1 MSPKSD
7 RARIEALAEKHIK
20 KGRMQEAIA
29 EYRKLLMGDDQD
41 ISVRN
46 ILGDLYIKA
55 DEKAKA
61 VEEFGK
67 IAQFYENKGLYS
79 KAIAIYKR
87 IKRLNPDDIDSSK
100 RLAELYRDQGFAS
113 EAKTEFL
120 GLAQRLTSRK
130 KTKDAIV
137 MYENL
142 IKLDKDDADSRLTLA
157 ELYIE
162 ENMIE
167 QALEEFNRVAESKI
181 RKNQLEDAGKIL
193 VRARELKE
201 DHSRTITNL
210 IDLFKRENKK
220 KEALDLVEEILQ
232 KDKENLKALYILG
245 NLHFEDK
252 SFKDAEDIFLK
263 IISIRPK
270 EVEARVKLGR
280 IYIQKA
286 EFDRALEQFG
296 PLVDTLLR
304 KEKADKAIGLL
315 GLILNSQKDHLPT
328 LERLADIYRNQEQKK
343 NFELVSKVILQEYRK
358 SNLRE
363 KMMTVYNEL
372 VNTFPEKE
380 DYMLE
385 FRQLKKDLGIVED
398 ETEGELSSMQLDEA
412 KSTIDATL
420 SQAELYVE
428 QGLIRNARRILENL
442 RIKFPEDPRVMEKI
456 NILKK
461 MATEVKASE
470 ISTRVDKVTRK
481 ETHIYGKIADKEK
494 EESSPLYRDEVGEEK
509 LTSADIFAE
518 TDIVPIV
525 SEDAGEKKYFDL
537 STLIENELEAI
548 KTTYSYQIRGD
559 TTVVEKALSD
569 IVSEFRKALEDKVE
583 KEDYESHYNL
593 GIAFLEQ
600 GLFDEAIDE
609 CKMAAKDKSLEAE
622 CCSVISFCYR
632 QKKEYRE
639 ALKWL
644 DKAQGIS
651 DKDPDQS
658 FALKYEMATLY
669 EEMNENKKALKV
681 FNEVKDWNPD
691 YRDVSEKIESLK
703 EKA

>member
-1 MSPKSD
+1 MSSKSD

-29 EYRKLLMGDDQD
+29 EYRKLLAGDDQD

-55 DEKAKA
+55 DEKSKA

-67 IAQFYENKGLYS
+67 IAQFYEAKGLYS
-79 KAIAIYKR
+79 RAIAIYKR
-87 IKRLNPDDIDSSK
+87 IKRLEPNDIDSSRK
-100 RLAELYRDQGFAS
+100 LAELYRDQGFAS

-120 GLAQRLTSRK
+120 GLAQKLAKRK
-130 KTKDAIV
+130 KTKDAIA

-157 ELYIE
+157 ELYTD
-162 ENMIE
+162 ENMID
-167 QALEEFNRVAESKI
+167 QALEEFNRVAEFKI
-181 RKNQLEDAGKIL
+181 RRNKLEEAGKIL
-193 VRARELKE
+193 IKAKELKE

-232 KDKENLKALYILG
+232 KDKDNLKALYILG

-252 SFKDAEDIFLK
+252 SLKEAENIFLK
-263 IISIRPK
+263 IITIRPK
-270 EVEARVKLGR
+270 EVDARVKLGR

-286 EFDRALEQFG
+286 EYDRALDQFD

-304 KEKADKAIGLL
+304 KEKLDKAIGLL
-315 GLILNSQKDHLPT
+315 GLILTSQKTHLPT
-328 LERLADIYRNQEQKK
+328 LERLAEIYKSQDQKK
-343 NFELVSKVILQEYRK
+343 NFELVSKVLLEEYRK

-363 KMMTVYNEL
+363 KLMTVYNEL

-380 DYMLE
+380 DYRLE
-385 FRQLKKDLGIVED
+385 FRQLKKDLGIVD
-398 ETEGELSSMQLDEA
+398 EEGDDEVSSVQLDESKA
-412 KSTIDATL
+412 TIDATL
-420 SQAELYVE
+420 AQAELYVE
-428 QGLIRNARRILENL
+428 QGLIRNAKRILENL

-456 NILKK
+456 DLLKR
-461 MATEVKASE
+461 MASEVKASE
-470 ISTRVDKVTRK
+470 ISNRVDKVTRK
-481 ETHIYGKIADKEK
+481 ETHIFGKIADKEK
-494 EESSPLYRDEVGEEK
+494 EENSPLYRDEVGEEK

-518 TDIVPIV
+518 TDIAPIV

-537 STLIENELEAI
+537 SGLIESELEAI

-569 IVSEFRKALEDKVE
+569 IVSEFRKALDDKVD

-609 CKMAAKDKSLEAE
+609 CKLAAKDKSLEAE
-622 CCSVISFCYR
+622 CYSVISFCHR

-651 DKDPDQS
+651 GKDPVQS
-658 FALKYEMATLY
+658 YALKYELATLY
-669 EEMNENKKALKV
+669 EEMNERKKALKF
-681 FNEVKDWNPD
+681 FNEVRDWNPG

-703 EKA
+703 GKA

>member
-20 KGRMQEAIA
+20 KGRMQEAIT
-29 EYRKLLMGDDQD
+29 EYRKLLTGDDQD

-46 ILGDLYIKA
+46 ILGDLHIKA
-55 DEKAKA
+55 NEKTKA
-61 VEEFGK
+61 VDEFGK
-67 IAQFYENKGLYS
+67 IAQFYEKKGLYS

-87 IKRLNPDDIDSSK
+87 IKRLDPNDLDSSR
-100 RLAELYRDQGFAS
+100 RLAELYRDQGFSS

-120 GLAQRLTSRK
+120 GLAQKLAKQK
-130 KTKDAIV
+130 KTKEAII

-142 IKLDKDDADSRLTLA
+142 MKLDKDNADSRLTLA
-157 ELYIE
+157 ELYID
-162 ENMIE
+162 ENQVE
-167 QALEEFNRVAESKI
+167 KALEEFNRVAESKM
-181 RKNQLEDAGKIL
+181 RRNQLEEAGKVL
-193 VRARELKE
+193 ARAKELKE

-252 SFKDAEDIFLK
+252 SLKEAEDIFSK
-263 IISIRPK
+263 IIAIRPK

-280 IYIQKA
+280 IYIQRS
-286 EFDRALEQFG
+286 EFDRALEQFS

-304 KEKADKAIGLL
+304 KEKVDKAIGLL
-315 GLILNSQKDHLPT
+315 GLILTSQKAHVPT
-328 LERLADIYRNQEQKK
+328 LESLADIYRSQDQKK
-343 NFELVSKVILQEYRK
+343 NFELVSKVILEEYRK
-358 SNLRE
+358 SNLRD

-380 DYMLE
+380 EYALE
-385 FRQLKKDLGIVED
+385 FRQLKKDLGIE
-398 ETEGELSSMQLDEA
+398 EGDGDSEVSSVQLDEA

-420 SQAELYVE
+420 AQAELYVE
-428 QGLIRNARRILENL
+428 QGLIRNAKRILENL
-442 RIKFPEDPRVMEKI
+442 RIKFPEDSRVLERI

-461 MATEVKASE
+461 TASEVKASE
-470 ISTRVDKVTRK
+470 ISNRVDQVTRK

-494 EESSPLYRDEVGEEK
+494 ETTSLYRDELGEEK

-518 TDIVPIV
+518 TDIVPII
-525 SEDAGEKKYFDL
+525 SEDAGEIKYFDL
-537 STLIENELEAI
+537 SNLIENELEAI

-609 CKMAAKDKSLEAE
+609 CKLASNDKALEAE
-622 CCSVISFCYR
+622 CYSVISFCHR
-632 QKKEYRE
+632 QKKDYRE

-644 DKAQGIS
+644 DKAQGVS
-651 DKDPDQS
+651 EKNTDQS
-658 FALKYEMATLY
+658 FALKYELATLY
-669 EEMNENKKALKV
+669 EEMNEKKKALKV
-681 FNEVKDWNPD
+681 YSEVKNWNPE
-691 YRDVSEKIESLK
+691 YRDVSEKIEALK
-703 EKA
+703 GKP

>member
-1 MSPKSD
+1 MSSKSD
-7 RARIEALAEKHIK
+7 RVRIEALAEKYIK

-29 EYRKLLMGDDQD
+29 EYRKLLTGDDQD

-55 DEKAKA
+55 NENAKA

-67 IAQFYENKGLYS
+67 IAQFYEGKGLYP

-87 IKRLNPDDIDSSK
+87 IKRLDPDDTDSSRK
-100 RLAELYRDQGFAS
+100 LAELYRDQGFSS

-120 GLAQRLTSRK
+120 GLAKKLTQRK
-130 KTKDAIV
+130 KTKDAIT

-157 ELYIE
+157 ELYID
-162 ENMIE
+162 ENLVE
-167 QALEEFNRVAESKI
+167 KALEEFNRVAESKM
-181 RKNQLEDAGKIL
+181 RKNQLADAGKIL
-193 VRARELKE
+193 VRAKELKE
-201 DHSRTITNL
+201 DHSRTVTNL

-232 KDKENLKALYILG
+232 KDKDNLKALYILG

-252 SFKDAEDIFLK
+252 SLKEAEDIFVK
-263 IISIRPK
+263 ILAIRPK

-280 IYIQKA
+280 IYIQIA

-296 PLVDTLLR
+296 PLIDTLLR
-304 KEKADKAIGLL
+304 KDKVDKAIGLL
-315 GLILNSQKDHLPT
+315 GLILTSQKAHLPT
-328 LERLADIYRNQEQKK
+328 LERLADIYRSQEQKK
-343 NFELVSKVILQEYRK
+343 NFELVSKVILDEYRK
-358 SNLRE
+358 SNLKD
-363 KMMTVYNEL
+363 KMLRVYNEL

-380 DYMLE
+380 DYLLE
-385 FRQLKKDLGIVED
+385 FRQLKKELGIEED
-398 ETEGELSSMQLDEA
+398 EGEKEVSSVQLDEA

-420 SQAELYVE
+420 AQAELYVE
-428 QGLIRNARRILENL
+428 QGLIRNAKRILENL
-442 RIKFPEDPRVMEKI
+442 RIKFPEDSRVLERI
-456 NILKK
+456 TILKK
-461 MATEVKASE
+461 TASEVKASE
-470 ISTRVDKVTRK
+470 ISSRVDQVTRK
-481 ETHIYGKIADKEK
+481 ETHIFGKAADKEK
-494 EESSPLYRDEVGEEK
+494 QASSLYRDDVDEEK

-518 TDIVPIV
+518 TDIVPII
-525 SEDAGEKKYFDL
+525 SEDAGEIKYFDL
-537 STLIENELEAI
+537 SSLIESELEAI
-548 KTTYSYQIRGD
+548 NTTYSFQIRGD

-600 GLFDEAIDE
+600 GLFDEAIEE
-609 CKMAAKDKSLEAE
+609 CQLAAKDKTLEAE
-622 CCSVISFCYR
+622 CYSIISFCHR
-632 QKKEYRE
+632 KKKNYRE

-651 DKDPDQS
+651 DKDPAHS
-658 FALKYEMATLY
+658 FALKYELATLY
-669 EEMNENKKALKV
+669 EEMNEMKKALKV
-681 FNEVKDWNPD
+681 YAEVKDWNPD
-691 YRDVSEKIESLK
+691 YRDVSEKIEALK

>member
-1 MSPKSD
+1 MSLKSD
-7 RARIEALAEKHIK
+7 RPRIEALAEKHIK

-29 EYRKLLMGDDQD
+29 EYRKLLTGDDQD

-55 DEKAKA
+55 EEKGKA

-67 IAQFYENKGLYS
+67 IAQFYEEKGLYS

-87 IKRLNPDDIDSSK
+87 IKRLDANDFDSSR
-100 RLAELYRDQGFAS
+100 RLAELYRDQGFSS
-113 EAKTEFL
+113 EAKTEYL
-120 GLAQRLTSRK
+120 GLAQRLAKSK
-130 KTKDAIV
+130 KTKLAIS

-157 ELYIE
+157 ELYIN
-162 ENMIE
+162 ENMVE
-167 QALEEFNRVAESKI
+167 QALEEFNRVAEYKI
-181 RKNQLEDAGKIL
+181 RKNQLKEAGEIL
-193 VRARELKE
+193 VRTKELNE
-201 DHSRTITNL
+201 EHPRTITNL

-252 SFKDAEDIFLK
+252 SLKEAEDIFLK

-270 EVEARVKLGR
+270 DVEARVKLGR
-280 IYIQKA
+280 IYIQKS
-286 EFDRALEQFG
+286 EYDRALEQFG

-304 KEKADKAIGLL
+304 KEKVDKAIGLL
-315 GLILNSQKDHLPT
+315 GLILTSQKAHVPT
-328 LERLADIYRNQEQKK
+328 LESLADIYRSQDQKK
-343 NFELVSKVILQEYRK
+343 NFELVSKVILEEYRK
-358 SNLRE
+358 GNLRE
-363 KMMTVYNEL
+363 KMMSVYIEL

-380 DYMLE
+380 EYMLE
-385 FRQLKKDLGIVED
+385 FRQLKKDLGIVDD
-398 ETEGELSSMQLDEA
+398 EADTEVSSVQLDEA

-420 SQAELYVE
+420 AQAELYVE
-428 QGLIRNARRILENL
+428 QGLIRNAKRILENL
-442 RIKFPEDPRVMEKI
+442 RIKFPEDSRVQEKI
-456 NILKK
+456 KVLKK
-461 MATEVKASE
+461 MASEVKASE
-470 ISTRVDKVTRK
+470 ISNRVDQVTRK

-494 EESSPLYRDEVGEEK
+494 EATSLYRDGVGEEK

-518 TDIVPIV
+518 TDIVPII
-525 SEDAGEKKYFDL
+525 SEDAGEMRYFDL
-537 STLIENELEAI
+537 SNIIENELEAI
-548 KTTYSYQIRGD
+548 KTTYSFQIRGD

-609 CKMAAKDKSLEAE
+609 CKLAAKDKALEAE
-622 CCSVISFCYR
+622 CYSVISFCHR
-632 QKKEYRE
+632 QKNEYRE

-644 DKAQGIS
+644 DKAQRLS
-651 DKDPDQS
+651 EKNPDQS
-658 FALKYEMATLY
+658 FALKYELATLY
-669 EEMNENKKALKV
+669 EEMNDKKKALRV
-681 FNEVKDWNPD
+681 FNEVKTWNPD
-691 YRDVSEKIESLK
+691 YRDVSEKIEFLTGK
-703 EKA
+703 G

>member
-1 MSPKSD
+1 MSSKSD

-29 EYRKLLMGDDQD
+29 EYRKLLAGDEQD

-55 DEKAKA
+55 DETDKA

-67 IAQFYENKGLYS
+67 IAQFYEAKGLYS

-87 IKRLNPDDIDSSK
+87 IKRLDPGDLDSSK

-120 GLAQRLTSRK
+120 GLAQKLAKRK
-130 KTKDAIV
+130 MTRDAIT

-157 ELYIE
+157 ELYIN

-167 QALEEFNRVAESKI
+167 QALEELNRVAEFKMRQNKLEEAVEILI
-181 RKNQLEDAGKIL
+181 RAK
-193 VRARELKE
+193 ELKE
-201 DHSRTITNL
+201 DHSRTVTNL

-252 SFKDAEDIFLK
+252 SLKEAEGIFLK

-270 EVEARVKLGR
+270 EVDARVKLGR

-286 EFDRALEQFG
+286 EYDRALEQFG

-304 KEKADKAIGLL
+304 KEKVDKAIGLL
-315 GLILNSQKDHLPT
+315 GLILTSQKTHLPT
-328 LERLADIYRNQEQKK
+328 LERLSDIYRSQDQKK
-343 NFELVSKVILQEYRK
+343 NYEIVCKAMLEEYRK

-363 KMMTVYNEL
+363 KMMSVYNEL

-380 DYMLE
+380 EYLLE

-398 ETEGELSSMQLDEA
+398 EADSEVSSVQLDETKA
-412 KSTIDATL
+412 TVDATL
-420 SQAELYVE
+420 AQAELYVE
-428 QGLIRNARRILENL
+428 QGLIRNAKRILENL
-442 RIKFPEDPRVMEKI
+442 RIKFPEDSRVMERI
-456 NILKK
+456 NGLKK
-461 MATEVKASE
+461 MASEVKASE
-470 ISTRVDKVTRK
+470 ISNRVDKVTRK
-481 ETHIYGKIADKEK
+481 ETHIFVKIADKEK
-494 EESSPLYRDEVGEEK
+494 ESASPLYRDEVGEEK

-525 SEDAGEKKYFDL
+525 SEDAGEKRYFDL
-537 STLIENELEAI
+537 SSLIANELEAI

-593 GIAFLEQ
+593 AIAFLEQ
-600 GLFDEAIDE
+600 SLFDEAIDE
-609 CKMAAKDKSLEAE
+609 CKLAAKDKNLEAE
-622 CCSVISFCYR
+622 CYSLISFCHR
-632 QKKEYRE
+632 QKKDYRE

-651 DKDPDQS
+651 DKDQDQS
-658 FALKYEMATLY
+658 FALKYE
-669 EEMNENKKALKV
+669 
-681 FNEVKDWNPD
+681 
-691 YRDVSEKIESLK
+691 RK
-703 EKA
+703 EKSPEGFQ